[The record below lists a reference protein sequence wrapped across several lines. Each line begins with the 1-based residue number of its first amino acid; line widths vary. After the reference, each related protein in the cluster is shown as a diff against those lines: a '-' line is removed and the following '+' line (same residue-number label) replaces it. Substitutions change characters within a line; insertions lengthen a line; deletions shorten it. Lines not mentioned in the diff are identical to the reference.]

1 MPRLDLSPDEVKQ
14 ARFVL
19 NEMVKRDFA
28 QIYLNIEEAENVRD
42 MTFGR
47 MMLSIPDDHR
57 RVLALIYPEID
68 SKDSQIKTRAWKR
81 LMKDEITAPY
91 RVNQREKGG
100 NTKGKALTF
109 GV

>member
-1 MPRLDLSPDEVKQ
+1 MPRLELSPDEVKQ

-28 QIYLNIEEAENVRD
+28 QIYLNIEKAENVRD
-42 MTFGR
+42 LSFGR

-57 RVLALIYPEID
+57 RVLSLIYPEID

-81 LMKDEITAPY
+81 LMKDEITLPY
-91 RVNQREKGG
+91 RVNKKEAGG
-100 NTKGKALTF
+100 NTKGKSFTI